1 MFNIKY
7 RRTRKYRPDGTQI
20 YSTLNGTFSPP
31 RYINRD
37 NRFDIICQR
46 KGCSRIPLQVARDA
60 SGQVIRCC
68 RATPYRNPIAGWR
81 KQLDCGGLVCPVG
94 AQDTYI
100 QTVELP
106 YSGPAPTFVPLLQA
120 GWTVTPAN
128 PGARHVSA
136 MVLGA
141 EAKVQGRQVVRLYL
155 PTASAQ
161 RGLAVNTV
169 KIYDGDVL
177 KATAPLLLVG
187 AIKITRA
194 DAAGS
199 LCRRCGGT
207 GCPGSNSS
215 GEPNPFIDCSGCPKG
230 ERGNVYVDN
239 YAKSCACHPQACYQP
254 VIKRIQNRNG
264 YTNYKYNYS
273 SEQYLNRRCRTHD
286 QLAFNFQCNRPI
298 DTSPYTD
305 CSNSNIFP
313 AGCANCTTPACG
325 PKGKSSHDQIGGRT
339 GPAGHTDYLL
349 PSKPNCWTNA
359 GPTGGPKVRCGIRR
373 TCAGV
378 SVCDSRNTN
387 CCAVYKPNNRTFSQQ
402 GAVSGGSR
410 INRLKYQT
418 KLHAQTVILPNN
430 LYSMTAQRPG
440 PKEEGPSALAGKVK
454 SQFPFRNSVNGQRP
468 VSLYRTTFPWYK
480 RGLSKRLYTT
490 TRR

>member
-81 KQLDCGGLVCPVG
+81 KQLDCSGLVCPVG
-94 AQDTYI
+94 VQDTYI

-106 YSGPAPTFVPLLQA
+106 YSGAAGSLVPLLMA
-120 GWTVTPAN
+120 GWTVRASGVTAQ
-128 PGARHVSA
+128 
-136 MVLGA
+136 VLGSA
-141 EAKVQGRQVVRLYL
+141 PKEPARQVVRLHI
-155 PTASAQ
+155 TARQDGFRSGQ
-161 RGLAVNTV
+161 SVDV
-169 KIYDGDVL
+169 YDGAIVRAAAPIL
-177 KATAPLLLVG
+177 VAGPVASTADPS
-187 AIKITRA
+187 AI
-194 DAAGS
+194 
-199 LCRRCGGT
+199 CRRCGGS
-207 GCPGSNSS
+207 GCPGSNSK
-215 GEPNPFIDCSGCPKG
+215 GEPNPFVSCSGCPKG
-230 ERGNVYVDN
+230 ARGNVYVDN
-239 YAKSCACHPQACYQP
+239 FAKSCGCNPSACYLP
-254 VIKRIQNRNG
+254 VIKRTQNRNG
-264 YTNYKYNYS
+264 YINYKYNYS

-298 DTSPYTD
+298 DTSPYPD

-325 PKGKSSHDQIGGRT
+325 PKGKPSRAQTGGRT
-339 GPAGHTDYLL
+339 GTAGHTDYLL
-349 PSKPNCWTNA
+349 PSKPDCWTNA
-359 GPTGGPKVRCGIRR
+359 GPTGAREVRCGMRR

-378 SVCDSRNTN
+378 SVCDTRNTN

-418 KLHAQTVILPNN
+418 KLRAQTVILPNN
-430 LYSMTAQRPG
+430 LYSMTARRPG
-440 PKEEGPSALAGKVK
+440 PKGKGHSALAGKVK
-454 SQFPFRNSVNGQRP
+454 SQFPFRNSVNGQIP

-480 RGLSKRLYTT
+480 RGISKRLYTT